1 MNLKTSSPN
10 SRSIFLP
17 RAAASRPMQMLL
29 ATLLV
34 AVAGSLAPV
43 AQAQT
48 AGDMQ
53 GGHGGMHKDGMGAG
67 MGMSRGGMDGTG
79 MGMGMGMGMAGSH
92 MGRVLD
98 AVKATPEQR
107 AQIKTIMEA
116 AHADLKLQREAGRA
130 LHQQMQAAFAQPTV
144 DTRVVESLRAQISAQ
159 YDTAS
164 KRITQAMIEASRV
177 LTLEQRKT
185 LADLMSKRQAMMQ
198 RHASERATLDKATK

>member
-1 MNLKTSSPN
+1 MNLKLSSP
-10 SRSIFLP
+10 ITFLP
-17 RAAASRPMQMLL
+17 RAVPSRPMQMLL

-34 AVAGSLAPV
+34 AAAGSLAPAAH
-43 AQAQT
+43 AQP

-53 GGHGGMHKDGMGAG
+53 GGAGGMRAMHGGMHGGMHGDGMSMGMGG
-67 MGMSRGGMDGTG
+67 MGMVG
-79 MGMGMGMGMAGSH
+79 AH

-116 AHADLKLQREAGRA
+116 AHADLKGQREAGRA
-130 LHQQMQAAFAQPTV
+130 LHQQMQGAFAQPTV
-144 DTRVVESLRAQISAQ
+144 DARAVESLRSQISAQ
-159 YDTAS
+159 HDTAS
-164 KRITQAMIEASRV
+164 KRMTQAMIEASRV

-185 LADLMSKRQAMMQ
+185 LADLMAKRQAMMQ